1 METTPVSPER
11 IARGLYW
18 EHAWKIVEGCT
29 HVSTGCDRCWSARET
44 HARAAHPNVKIS
56 SPKQGLVEGGHFNGK
71 IRLREDNLDKP
82 LHRKKPTVYAV
93 WNDLFHEDVP
103 EVFIDKVLDT
113 IASCPQHIFI
123 ILTKRPKNLI
133 DKLFGGYT
141 LKHSG
146 DYPLKNC
153 WFGVSVED
161 QKTADERIPYLFDKN
176 FTWHNNKFVSYEPA
190 LAPIDFR
197 QFLPRAMPPDHDGGT
212 GYMTSG
218 LDWIVM
224 GGENGKG
231 ARPMSPDWA
240 RKTRDDCKAVGVPF
254 FFKGGLLDGKEHKEM
269 PR

>member
-1 METTPVSPER
+1 MQKTRIEYLTHTWNPIKMTCSPVSAGCANCWH
-11 IARGLYW
+11 IAMGKRFGKHMGKPVLK
-18 EHAWKIVEGCT
+18 EE
-29 HVSTGCDRCWSARET
+29 E
-44 HARAAHPNVKIS
+44 
-56 SPKQGLVEGGHFNGK
+56 LVAPL
-71 IRLREDNLDKP
+71 RLRASA
-82 LHRKKPTVYAV
+82 TIGVQFMG
-93 WNDLFHEDVP
+93 DLFHEDVP

-123 ILTKRPKNLI
+123 ILTKRPI
-133 DKLFGGYT
+133 GGYT
-141 LKHSG
+141 FKHSG

-190 LAPIDFR
+190 LSPIDFR